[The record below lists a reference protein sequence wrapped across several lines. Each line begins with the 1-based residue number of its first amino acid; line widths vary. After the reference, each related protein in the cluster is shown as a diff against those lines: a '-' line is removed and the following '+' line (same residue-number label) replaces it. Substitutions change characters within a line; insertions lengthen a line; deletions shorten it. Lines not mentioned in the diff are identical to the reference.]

1 MSYSFI
7 QTPAT
12 MSLAQSPVIFAV
24 SSSTLV
30 GQNNFQYVG
39 ELTIWTGSVSASGSG
54 DAWTLAKYPSG
65 QGFTGIF
72 DLSRIVNSTQT
83 TLTQT
88 NVSAV
93 SYLKFDS
100 YYRYQSGSSY
110 ITGSPISSG
119 VYKAVDGY
127 QIFPEPIGESVYDM
141 TPHWPLMTDGPA
153 TQSVFID
160 NIGQG
165 AVYVGNVGTTIP
177 TRIVYSGST
186 GNGVYALSA
195 ADGNS
200 NNEVRTYPQAPAE
213 TGFPLT
219 LLGLTNYT
227 LQAYSGSTALGSKMT
242 FNVDCEQKYPN
253 IRIKWKNRYSE
264 FDYFNFY
271 MVNRKSFSST
281 KRTYQPQI
289 GSWQQ
294 RTLAYNE
301 YDSQTLNYIVDSNQ
315 NISVNSFWIPETYND
330 IFKQLLVSNEIYWMQ
345 ENTTNVK
352 PLTIITQNINFK
364 TGVNDHLIQYQF
376 DFQFG
381 QNYKLI
387 I

>member
-1 MSYSFI
+1 
-7 QTPAT
+7 

-39 ELTIWTGSVSASGSG
+39 ELTIWTGSVSDSGSG
-54 DAWTLAKYPSG
+54 NTWTLAKYPSA

-83 TLTQT
+83 ILTQT

-110 ITGSPISSG
+110 VTGSPISSSI
-119 VYKAVDGY
+119 YKAVDGY

-160 NIGQG
+160 NIGEG

-289 GSWQQ
+289 GSWQGT
-294 RTLAYNE
+294 TLSYNE

-345 ENTTNVK
+345 ENTTDVK

-387 I
+387 L

>member
-1 MSYSFI
+1 
-7 QTPAT
+7 
-12 MSLAQSPVIFAV
+12 MSLAQSPVIFSV
-24 SSSTLV
+24 SSSALV
-30 GQNNFQYVG
+30 GANNFQYIG

-54 DAWTLAKYPSG
+54 DSWTLAKYPSA

-72 DLSRIVNSTQT
+72 DVSRIVNSTQT

-93 SYLKFDS
+93 SYLKFIS
-100 YYRYQSGSSY
+100 YSRYQSGSSY
-110 ITGSPISSG
+110 ITGSPILSN

-127 QIFPEPIGESVYDM
+127 QIFPETIGENVYDM

-165 AVYVGNVGTTIP
+165 AVYVGNIGTTIP
-177 TRIVYSGST
+177 TKIVYSGST
-186 GNGVYALSA
+186 GNGEYALTA

-219 LLGLTNYT
+219 LLGLSTYT
-227 LQAYSGSTALGSKMT
+227 LQAYSGSTPLGSKIT
-242 FNVDCEQKYPN
+242 FNVDCIQKYPN

-271 MVNRKSFSST
+271 MVNRKSFTST

-315 NISVNSFWIPETYND
+315 NMSVNSFWIPESYND

>member
-12 MSLAQSPVIFAV
+12 MSLAQSPVIFSV
-24 SSSTLV
+24 SSSVLV
-30 GQNNFQYVG
+30 GQNNFQYIG
-39 ELTIWTGSVSASGSG
+39 ELTIWTGSVSDSGSG
-54 DAWTLAKYPSG
+54 DTWTLAKYPSA

-72 DLSRIVNSTQT
+72 DVSRIVNSTQT

-93 SYLKFDS
+93 KYLKFDS

-110 ITGSPISSG
+110 ITGTPISSN

-127 QIFPEPIGESVYDM
+127 QIFPEPIGENTYDM

-165 AVYVGNVGTTIP
+165 AVYVGNIGTTIP
-177 TRIVYSGST
+177 TKIVYSGST
-186 GNGVYALSA
+186 GNGEYALTS

-219 LLGLTNYT
+219 LLGLTTYT
-227 LQAYSGSTALGSKMT
+227 LQAYAGSTPLGQKIT
-242 FNVDCEQKYPN
+242 FNVDCLQKYPN

-289 GSWQQ
+289 GSWQGT
-294 RTLAYNE
+294 TLSYNE

-315 NISVNSFWIPETYND
+315 NMSVNSFWIPETYND

-345 ENTTNVK
+345 ENTTHVK
-352 PLTIITQNINFK
+352 PLTIITQNISFK

-376 DFQFG
+376 DFQYG